1 MIHLDEKIIELITKM
16 YSEMQK
22 GFTEVN
28 KRLGN
33 LEEGQGKLEEDV
45 KILGKQVT
53 QIENEL
59 KPKVEA
65 ALDGYKVVYKKLD
78 EIDNKVDKLGEIIE
92 NHDVK
97 IELIKSAK

>member
-1 MIHLDEKIIELITKM
+1 MIHLDEKIIELMTKM
-16 YSEMQK
+16 YGEMQK

-45 KILGKQVT
+45 KILGKQVA